1 MSRTKDQAAA
11 VLPTLP
17 SALRLPSISRNW
29 KHLTDTADRDGWP
42 AANLLSCLLEIEMAE
57 RASRRIQRHREQSG
71 LPAGKTFATF
81 DFDFPSGIRK
91 PHLLSL
97 ATGEG
102 WIESGGNILI
112 FGQSGT
118 GKTHVIAAIGHALI
132 DAGRRVLFSTTTEMV
147 QKLQAAR
154 RELSLPSM
162 LDKLDKYDLIVLDE
176 LSYVRKDQCPVL
188 PHCSPVRTTLHRH
201 HRQRAFLRMVGRF
214 SRSRH
219 DSRSHRPPRAPLHYH
234 RDER

>member
-11 VLPTLP
+11 VLPTLL

-42 AANLLSCLLEIEMAE
+42 AANLLACLLEIEMAE

-97 ATGEG
+97 LGWTAPNGIAMCQNEFVDSSIEG
-102 WIESGGNILI
+102 DRPRKRLSEL
-112 FGQSGT
+112 
-118 GKTHVIAAIGHALI
+118 V
-132 DAGRRVLFSTTTEMV
+132 ST
-147 QKLQAAR
+147 
-154 RELSLPSM
+154 
-162 LDKLDKYDLIVLDE
+162 
-176 LSYVRKDQCPVL
+176 
-188 PHCSPVRTTLHRH
+188 
-201 HRQRAFLRMVGRF
+201 RQRAFSNCM
-214 SRSRH
+214 
-219 DSRSHRPPRAPLHYH
+219 A
-234 RDER
+234 